1 MKTVPLLFLLQL
13 LSLPCLKGGEFCA
26 LRLSVTLPDG
36 IPVVSAAAELLDA
49 RGTIVQTTTIA
60 NGEGHFCDFG
70 FGPHSIRVHEE
81 SSIPTVLTG
90 IQLIYGEPQELR
102 VVLNPLS
109 SAGVHGGGGNA
120 CMAYVRIISIDGKP
134 VAGVTI
140 NPRGT
145 NEESDRFGR
154 LLLLVP
160 LGRFWT
166 IQFERTG
173 FRPQSATFSCSSWD
187 ESLTRTIV
195 LQRSGPK

>member
-90 IQLIYGEPQELR
+90 IQLIYGEPTSMGRQMQ
-102 VVLNPLS
+102 VW
-109 SAGVHGGGGNA
+109 GVRANA
-120 CMAYVRIISIDGKP
+120 PD
-134 VAGVTI
+134 
-140 NPRGT
+140 
-145 NEESDRFGR
+145 
-154 LLLLVP
+154 
-160 LGRFWT
+160 
-166 IQFERTG
+166 
-173 FRPQSATFSCSSWD
+173 FRPRRPRRASPIPRPGRTPSIWRPGRSRSS
-187 ESLTRTIV
+187 TA
-195 LQRSGPK
+195 